1 MKALLKSHL
10 RQRPKRTST
19 QTRCVWQWT
28 PLVLL
33 AVLQLPR
40 WPTLARAQLA
50 ALRIWSEPA
59 EACPE
64 L

>member
-28 PLVLL
+28 PLERVL
-33 AVLQLPR
+33 AQSLQKLPM
-40 WPTLARAQLA
+40 LAREWLVACKT
-50 ALRIWSEPA
+50 SCVEV

-64 L
+64 R